1 MLKGEIKKG
10 TIRKTEGQEK
20 KYMSQF
26 KGDDY
31 QKCIIAINNM
41 LHTKIYASYH
51 LRKKSSVSYNMKVI
65 CSMLKDGAYDIIEY
79 NYTRGNGRIL
89 LESWETFPVDI
100 DGKTVNCVMKVVVEP
115 KTGKIITVYY
125 NSVDDT
131 HATLNMKRY
140 NKDLEVIF

>member
-10 TIRKTEGQEK
+10 TIRTTEGQQK
-20 KYMSQF
+20 KYIKQF

-31 QKCIIAINNM
+31 QRCIIAINNM

-51 LRKKSSVSYNMKVI
+51 LRKKSSVSYNMKTI

-79 NYTRGNGRIL
+79 NYTRGQGRIL
-89 LESWETFPVDI
+89 VESWSTFPVEI
-100 DGKTVNCVMKVVVEP
+100 DDKMTQCTMKVVVEP
-115 KTGKIITVYY
+115 KTQKIITVWY

-131 HATLNMKRY
+131 HVSLNMKRY
-140 NKDLEVIF
+140 NKDLEIVF